1 MFEWSNAVGFN
12 NFDSP
17 FLKKKK
23 KVKENLNSSAVQ
35 DWHVCVTVLGPRAAV
50 RFRPGSSS
58 SQFAPTSPAHCSEP
72 PLSLGLVPKPPH
84 LQRIIPPPS
93 LSSMTSREV
102 SSSSKAK
109 PDSNS
114 LNTTS
119 YFIPHMCCFLI
130 CLLKWIEIKRV
141 RCCWQSCVLRWT
153 WSSRWVA
160 PAAAALLTRPARP
173 GAMTAAAMKNARRR
187 VPSAT
192 HPPTA
197 TR

>member
-1 MFEWSNAVGFN
+1 MA
-12 NFDSP
+12 
-17 FLKKKK
+17 
-23 KVKENLNSSAVQ
+23 
-35 DWHVCVTVLGPRAAV
+35 VLGPRAAV

-58 SQFAPTSPAHCSEP
+58 SQFAPTSPARCSEP
-72 PLSLGLVPKPPH
+72 PLSLGLVPKPPR

-109 PDSNS
+109 PDSNTLKTRS
-114 LNTTS
+114 FS
-119 YFIPHMCCFLI
+119 IPHMWCFLR

-141 RCCWQSCVLRWT
+141 RCCRQSCVLRWT
-153 WSSRWVA
+153 WSSRWAA
-160 PAAAALLTRPARP
+160 PAAAALLTRPARL
-173 GAMTAAAMKNARRR
+173 GAMTAAAVMKSVRRR